1 MGGATNM
8 YTSNTEFGDLRFYRF
23 LTTYLAM
30 DHEYILAKIV
40 PYIKKVN
47 FYLNESRHAGG
58 RLYCG
63 ANVPEEDLKLLVKDS
78 RVRIPR
84 MLSASESKET
94 AKAFMT
100 NAFFTIQVE
109 KEFWG
114 ARSVAE
120 FSEFPEEKETIFP
133 PYSQFVVLDWD
144 PSTKHGVLQAID
156 KYAYFE
162 DE

>member
-1 MGGATNM
+1 MKFRCGLEGEIRSCLRYFVATGVPHDSQYRDWSMDGSKEKLKGFGTTHDVFSGKGATNM

-30 DHEYILAKIV
+30 DHEYILAKIM

-100 NAFFTIQVE
+100 NAFFTI
-109 KEFWG
+109 
-114 ARSVAE
+114 
-120 FSEFPEEKETIFP
+120 
-133 PYSQFVVLDWD
+133 
-144 PSTKHGVLQAID
+144 
-156 KYAYFE
+156 
-162 DE
+162 